1 MSESLD
7 KGGQMTSDGS
17 KFFCVASFHN
27 IYVQKKEVWKT
38 ELHFCHPYS
47 LEIHGNAYKKSEIS

>member
-27 IYVQKKEVWKT
+27 IYVQKKEV
-38 ELHFCHPYS
+38 
-47 LEIHGNAYKKSEIS
+47 